1 MRALID
7 DHVLPAFEG
16 RVLAVDTVVAQRCAK
31 LDVPD
36 CRPGRGALISA
47 TALVHRLK
55 LVTRNVADLEPIGVD
70 LINLWQ

>member
-31 LDVPD
+31 LDVP
-36 CRPGRGALISA
+36 PTAALGAA
-47 TALVHRLK
+47 R
-55 LVTRNVADLEPIGVD
+55 
-70 LINLWQ
+70 